1 MHASVLSVPVA
12 AAICRIVRRNHSR
25 SPHLRE
31 SVREIHS
38 LRTGRFHGAPG
49 RATNLPCPITPHHE
63 TVTRLFREKPA
74 TGQPPSRNSRL
85 HESHFTNPPPRKTAR
100 PNHQQT
106 RPVHQQPDQSISNPT
121 KPSAA
126 RPVHQHDPAAKNC
139 PPAKDL
145 PADQRTVSRPKNCQP
160 TKEPSAG
167 QKTISRPKNGLPD
180 QPVSSTTKRQPK
192 NRQPKAKEPSTGQR
206 TICRPSCPISGPCR
220 R

>member
-1 MHASVLSVPVA
+1 MVLQAGSVQTMDRILLHQLRFSPPDAGAENLNVA
-12 AAICRIVRRNHSR
+12 DEFH
-25 SPHLRE
+25 E
-31 SVREIHS
+31 SATTGHEI
-38 LRTGRFHGAPG
+38 A
-49 RATNLPCPITPHHE
+49 TPHHE

-106 RPVHQQPDQSISNPT
+106 RPVHQ
-121 KPSAA
+121 
-126 RPVHQHDPAAKNC
+126 HDPAAKNC
-139 PPAKDL
+139 PPAKEL

-167 QKTISRPKNGLPD
+167 QKTAHQPKNHQPAKKLPTRPNRQQHD
-180 QPVSSTTKRQPK
+180 QTSAQKPPTKSQRTVHRPK
-192 NRQPKAKEPSTGQR
+192 NRQPAKEPPAGQR
-206 TICRPSCPISGPCR
+206 TTRRPSCPISGPCR

>member
-1 MHASVLSVPVA
+1 M
-12 AAICRIVRRNHSR
+12 IVSRHHSR

-31 SVREIHS
+31 PVREIHS

-49 RATNLPCPITPHHE
+49 RAMNLPCPVTPHHE

-106 RPVHQQPDQSISNPT
+106 RPVHQQPNQTISNPTNHQQPDQTISKPDQSIST
-121 KPSAA
+121 TQ
-126 RPVHQHDPAAKNC
+126 RQKNC
-139 PPAKDL
+139 PPAKE
-145 PADQRTVSRPKNCQP
+145 PSAARPNVSPKTANQKPKNCP
-160 TKEPSAG
+160 PAREPSAG
-167 QKTISRPKNGLPD
+167 QRTTSRPSRL
-180 QPVSSTTKRQPK
+180 
-192 NRQPKAKEPSTGQR
+192 
-206 TICRPSCPISGPCR
+206 ISGLCR